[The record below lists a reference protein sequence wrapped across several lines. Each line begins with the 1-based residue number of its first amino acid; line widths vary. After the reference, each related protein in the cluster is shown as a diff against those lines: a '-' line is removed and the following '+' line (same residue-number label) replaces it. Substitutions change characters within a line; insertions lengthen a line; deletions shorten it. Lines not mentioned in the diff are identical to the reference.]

1 MKICKFLKNVND
13 ILKPHDTKSEW
24 IPNKATINRA
34 ISNATHFS
42 IHLECFS
49 VTSNLY
55 GLCKSWVLIS
65 GSAAELVEVLSSLE
79 MWSLCLC
86 CSQLAVD
93 VVPMMLNKSVSLF
106 LVLWV
111 SVWVI
116 VSGWSWSQSPA
127 VTTLSALDIRQPG
140 PAQHWAATHTHTIA
154 EGQTF
159 PHPKIIIAHNFTL
172 WNNTVCNDCKMYI
185 SFITYNFMFLL
196 HCKYI

>member
-127 VTTLSALDIRQPG
+127 VTTLSALDIRQPS
-140 PAQHWAATHTHTIA
+140 PAQPSPALSCDTYTHHCRGPNLSSPQNYYSTLFHTMK
-154 EGQTF
+154 QYC
-159 PHPKIIIAHNFTL
+159 L
-172 WNNTVCNDCKMYI
+172 QW
-185 SFITYNFMFLL
+185 L
-196 HCKYI
+196 

>member
-34 ISNATHFS
+34 ISNATQFS

-55 GLCKSWVLIS
+55 GLCKSLVLIS

-106 LVLWV
+106 LVLWL
-111 SVWVI
+111 SLTHCIGHHLTPWCHQM
-116 VSGWSWSQSPA
+116 SLPGHQSP
-127 VTTLSALDIRQPG
+127 DQ
-140 PAQHWAATHTHTIA
+140 ATVPFYRVLNYTMKRHA
-154 EGQTF
+154 WKE
-159 PHPKIIIAHNFTL
+159 NSL
-172 WNNTVCNDCKMYI
+172 
-185 SFITYNFMFLL
+185 FLL
-196 HCKYI
+196 TCWWQL